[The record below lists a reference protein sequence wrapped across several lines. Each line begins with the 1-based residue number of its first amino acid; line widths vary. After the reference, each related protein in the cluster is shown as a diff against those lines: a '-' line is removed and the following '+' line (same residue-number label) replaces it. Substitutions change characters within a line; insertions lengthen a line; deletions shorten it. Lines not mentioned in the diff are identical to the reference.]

1 MISNYKLQE
10 LYFLALRH
18 AVCPSD
24 IVVELCRE
32 LAKARGITLYDMER
46 QKNTTKRLSKRS
58 VSCLSM
64 TPTCSESTAERR
76 RGSL

>member
-24 IVVELCRE
+24 VVVELCRE
-32 LAKARGITLYDMER
+32 LAKARGITLYDMDMVKRKTER
-46 QKNTTKRLSKRS
+46 IKSDRHQNF
-58 VSCLSM
+58 
-64 TPTCSESTAERR
+64 
-76 RGSL
+76 

>member
-24 IVVELCRE
+24 VVVELCRE
-32 LAKARGITLYDMER
+32 LAKARGITLYDTDMVKRKTER
-46 QKNTTKRLSKRS
+46 IKK
-58 VSCLSM
+58 
-64 TPTCSESTAERR
+64 
-76 RGSL
+76 